1 MVNGRNKSA
10 LAKLWQ
16 ISRSTLYYVSRKEK
30 TDWDLKCKIEAVL
43 RKRGQSAYGSR
54 RISDA
59 LGLNRK
65 RIQRIMRKYGI
76 KPYRR
81 HGRKYRKRKKIK
93 VIYDNL
99 LLRVIPSYPHHI
111 WASDFTE
118 LSWRGIT
125 VYLATVLDLYTR
137 EIVGLSVSLR
147 KGSQLT
153 LQALWNAL
161 LNHPKPEIFHSDNGK
176 DYDAKIFIDTLMEI
190 GSLIS
195 RSYPGCPWE
204 NGYQESFYDKFKL
217 ELADPNRFNS
227 LGELVAGIYQT
238 VWDYNHTRIH
248 SALKMPPRS
257 FAQKY
262 NPDTMKIHI
271 NSVS

>member
-1 MVNGRNKSA
+1 M
-10 LAKLWQ
+10 AKLWK

-30 TDWDLKCKIEAVL
+30 TDWNLKCKIEAVL

-54 RISDA
+54 RIADV
-59 LGLNRK
+59 LGSNRK
-65 RIQRIMRKYGI
+65 PVQRVMRKYGI

-99 LLRVIPSYPHHI
+99 LLNTLPSYPHHV

-118 LSWRGIT
+118 LCGRGMT
-125 VYLATVLDLYTR
+125 VYLATVIDLYTR

-161 LNHPKPEIFHSDNGK
+161 LGHPRPAIFHSDNGK
-176 DYDAKIFIDTLMEI
+176 DYDAKIFTDTLIEI

-217 ELADPNRFNS
+217 ELADPDRFAS
-227 LGELVAGIYQT
+227 LGELVAEIYQT
-238 VWDYNHTRIH
+238 VWDYNHIRIH
-248 SALKMPPRS
+248 SALKMPPTS

-262 NPDTMKIHI
+262 SLDTIKIHI

>member
-43 RKRGQSAYGSR
+43 RQRGQSAYGSR

-65 RIQRIMRKYGI
+65 HIQRIMRKYGI

-81 HGRKYRKRKKIK
+81 HGRKYRKKKKIK

-99 LLRVIPSYPHHI
+99 LLSITPSYPHHI

-161 LNHPKPEIFHSDNGK
+161 LNHPKPDIFHSDNGR
-176 DYDAKIFIDTLMEI
+176 DYDAKIFTDTLMEI
-190 GSLIS
+190 DSLIS

-217 ELADPNRFNS
+217 ELADPDRFTS
-227 LGELVAGIYQT
+227 LGELVAEIYRT
-238 VWDYNHTRIH
+238 VWDYNHLRIH

>member
-1 MVNGRNKSA
+1 MKGKNKTA
-10 LAKLWQ
+10 LAKALQ
-16 ISRSTLYYVSRKEK
+16 VARSTLYYVSKKEK
-30 TDWDLKCKIEAVL
+30 QDWEMKCKIEAVL
-43 RKRGQSAYGSR
+43 RQRGQSAYGSR
-54 RISDA
+54 RIADA
-59 LGLNRK
+59 LDLNRK
-65 RIQRIMRKYGI
+65 RIQRVMIKYGI

-81 HGRKYRKRKKIK
+81 RGQKYRKKKKIE
-93 VIYDNL
+93 VIYNNL
-99 LLRVIPSYPHHI
+99 LLNIMPSYPHHI

-125 VYLATVLDLYTR
+125 VYVATVLDLYTR

-161 LNHPKPEIFHSDNGK
+161 LKYLRPTIFHSDNGK
-176 DYDAKIFIDTLMEI
+176 DYDARIFTDTLEEI

-195 RSYPGCPWE
+195 RSHPGCPWE
-204 NGYQESFYDKFKL
+204 NGYQESFYDKFKV
-217 ELADPNRFNS
+217 ELADPDRFNS
-227 LGELVAGIYQT
+227 LGELVAEIYRT
-238 VWDYNHTRIH
+238 VWDYNNLRIH
-248 SALKMPPRS
+248 SALKMPPTL

-262 NPDTMKIHI
+262 IPDTMKIHI

>member
-1 MVNGRNKSA
+1 MVGNRNKTT

-30 TDWDLKCKIEAVL
+30 TDWDLKCKIESVL
-43 RKRGQSAYGSR
+43 RQRGQSSYGSR
-54 RISDA
+54 RIADV
-59 LGLNRK
+59 LDLNRK
-65 RIQRIMRKYGI
+65 RIQRVMRKYGI

-81 HGRKYRKRKKIK
+81 HGIKYRKKKKIK
-93 VIYDNL
+93 VVYGNL
-99 LLRVIPSYPHHI
+99 LLNIMPSYPNHI
-111 WASDFTE
+111 WAADFTE
-118 LSWRGIT
+118 LSWQGMI
-125 VYLATVLDLYTR
+125 VYLATVIDIYTR

-161 LNHPKPEIFHSDNGK
+161 LNHPRPAIFHSDNGK
-176 DYDAKIFIDTLMEI
+176 DYDAKIFTDTLTEI

-204 NGYQESFYDKFKL
+204 NGYQESWYDKFKL
-217 ELADPNRFNS
+217 ELADPNRFTS
-227 LGELVAGIYQT
+227 LGELVAEIYRT
-238 VWDYNHTRIH
+238 VWDYNHLRIH
-248 SALKMPPRS
+248 SALKIPPTL
-257 FAQKY
+257 FAQKC
-262 NPDTMKIHI
+262 NLDTIKIHI

>member
-16 ISRSTLYYVSRKEK
+16 ISRSTLYYVSRKEN

-43 RKRGQSAYGSR
+43 RQRGQSAYGSR

-65 RIQRIMRKYGI
+65 HIQRIMRKYGI

-81 HGRKYRKRKKIK
+81 HGRKYRKKKKIK

-99 LLRVIPSYPHHI
+99 LLSITPSYPHHI

-161 LNHPKPEIFHSDNGK
+161 LNHPKPDIFHSDNGR
-176 DYDAKIFIDTLMEI
+176 DYDAKIFTDTLMEI
-190 GSLIS
+190 GSRIS

-217 ELADPNRFNS
+217 ELADPDRFTS
-227 LGELVAGIYQT
+227 LGELVAEIYRT
-238 VWDYNHTRIH
+238 VWDYNHLRIH

>member
-1 MVNGRNKSA
+1 LVNGRNKSA

-43 RKRGQSAYGSR
+43 RQRGQSAYGSR

-65 RIQRIMRKYGI
+65 HIQRIMRKYGI

-81 HGRKYRKRKKIK
+81 HGRKYRKKKKIK

-99 LLRVIPSYPHHI
+99 LLSITPSYPHHI

-161 LNHPKPEIFHSDNGK
+161 LNHPKPDIFHSDNGR
-176 DYDAKIFIDTLMEI
+176 DYDAKIFTDTLMEI
-190 GSLIS
+190 GSRIS

-217 ELADPNRFNS
+217 ELADPDRFTS
-227 LGELVAGIYQT
+227 LGELVAEIYRT
-238 VWDYNHTRIH
+238 VWDYNHLRIH